1 MTVREMM
8 IYVDV
13 AIDRIEDLGHEL
25 TKDEIINEL
34 HYLAYHCNKKDVMLE
49 KDYREEKFFWKIE
62 GNFPSKYI
70 KPNWNF
76 RTFLKLEFSYIF
88 LLTFTVGNT

>member
-13 AIDRIEDLGHEL
+13 AIDRITDLGHTLAKE
-25 TKDEIINEL
+25 EIIDEL

-49 KDYREEKFFWKIE
+49 KDYREEKFF
-62 GNFPSKYI
+62 
-70 KPNWNF
+70 
-76 RTFLKLEFSYIF
+76 
-88 LLTFTVGNT
+88 

>member
-13 AIDRIEDLGHEL
+13 AIDQLQDLGEEL
-25 TKDEIINEL
+25 TKESIIDKL

-49 KDYREEKFFWKIE
+49 KDYREEKFF
-62 GNFPSKYI
+62 
-70 KPNWNF
+70 
-76 RTFLKLEFSYIF
+76 
-88 LLTFTVGNT
+88 

>member
-13 AIDRIEDLGHEL
+13 AIDRITDSGNEL
-25 TKDEIINEL
+25 TKEDIIEEL

-49 KDYREEKFFWKIE
+49 KDYREEKFF
-62 GNFPSKYI
+62 
-70 KPNWNF
+70 
-76 RTFLKLEFSYIF
+76 
-88 LLTFTVGNT
+88 

>member
-13 AIDRIEDLGHEL
+13 AIDRITEQGKEL
-25 TKDEIINEL
+25 TKEDIIDEL

-49 KDYREEKFFWKIE
+49 KDYREEIFF
-62 GNFPSKYI
+62 
-70 KPNWNF
+70 
-76 RTFLKLEFSYIF
+76 
-88 LLTFTVGNT
+88 

>member
-49 KDYREEKFFWKIE
+49 KDYREEKYF
-62 GNFPSKYI
+62 
-70 KPNWNF
+70 
-76 RTFLKLEFSYIF
+76 
-88 LLTFTVGNT
+88 

>member
-1 MTVREMM
+1 MTIREMM

-49 KDYREEKFFWKIE
+49 KDYREEKYF
-62 GNFPSKYI
+62 
-70 KPNWNF
+70 
-76 RTFLKLEFSYIF
+76 
-88 LLTFTVGNT
+88 